1 MTAQQTIVVDHLAR
15 LDDGSVVVA
24 GIDGNH
30 EHIAP
35 RRGSPW
41 DTAATARGGGPFGIG
56 EAVDLGFSRR
66 GGTPPLV
73 EERDVEEENVTPL
86 GRLSDGQFW
95 SLLET
100 LGHDHLPSIYG
111 EELTVSPSGSASVPA
126 GRGKASLG
134 VLRCPGPAELF
145 RRGGQ
150 LRMGL
155 DDLRLGSLD
164 LNVHDHR
171 LRDENGVPIDSL
183 WKVIRRRVQSGEPV
197 ILSVGLSQ
205 AFNGVHW
212 LRVDNI
218 HFRDYFDDHPVF
230 RFARGRDGPIR

>member
-1 MTAQQTIVVDHLAR
+1 MQTTMTA
-15 LDDGSVVVA
+15 GSM
-24 GIDGNH
+24 
-30 EHIAP
+30 
-35 RRGSPW
+35 RS
-41 DTAATARGGGPFGIG
+41 
-56 EAVDLGFSRR
+56 S
-66 GGTPPLV
+66 
-73 EERDVEEENVTPL
+73 
-86 GRLSDGQFW
+86 GR
-95 SLLET
+95 
-100 LGHDHLPSIYG
+100 
-111 EELTVSPSGSASVPA
+111 SVPA

-171 LRDENGVPIDSL
+171 LRDEKGVPIDSL

-230 RFARGRDGPIR
+230 RFARGRDGPSR

>member
-1 MTAQQTIVVDHLAR
+1 MTPQQMIVVDHLAR

-35 RRGSPW
+35 LRGAPW

-56 EAVDLGFSRR
+56 QAVDLGFSRR
-66 GGTPPLV
+66 VGTPPLV
-73 EERDVEEENVTPL
+73 EERQVEEDRVAPL
-86 GRLSDGQFW
+86 GRLPDGQFW

-111 EELTVSPSGSASVPA
+111 DDVTVSPSGSASVPA

-145 RRGGQ
+145 RRGGA

-155 DDLRLGSLD
+155 DDLRIGSLH
-164 LNVHDHR
+164 LAVHDFR
-171 LRDENGVPIDSL
+171 LRGEKGGPIDVL
-183 WKVIRRRVQSGEPV
+183 WEVIRPRGLAGEPV
-197 ILSVGLSQ
+197 LPS
-205 AFNGVHW
+205 
-212 LRVDNI
+212 LR
-218 HFRDYFDDHPVF
+218 P
-230 RFARGRDGPIR
+230 

>member
-1 MTAQQTIVVDHLAR
+1 MAPQQTIVVDHLAR

-24 GIDGNH
+24 GINAEH

-35 RRGSPW
+35 FRGTAW
-41 DTAATARGGGPFGIG
+41 DTAATSRGGGPFDIG
-56 EAVDLGFSRR
+56 QAVDLGFSRR
-66 GGTPPLV
+66 SGTPPLV
-73 EERDVEEENVTPL
+73 EQREIEEANVTPF
-86 GRLSDGQFW
+86 GRLPDGDFW
-95 SLLET
+95 SLLEI

-111 EELTVSPSGSASVPA
+111 DDLKVTASGSASVPA

-145 RRGGQ
+145 RRGAQ

-164 LNVHDHR
+164 LRVYDHR
-171 LRDENGVPIDSL
+171 LRDEKGVPIDSL

-197 ILSVGLSQ
+197 ILSMGLSQ
-205 AFNGVHW
+205 PFNGAHW

-218 HFRDYFDDHPVF
+218 HFRDYFNDHPVF
-230 RFARGRDGPIR
+230 RFAR

>member
-1 MTAQQTIVVDHLAR
+1 MTASQMIVVDHLAR

-35 RRGSPW
+35 LRDTPW
-41 DTAATARGGGPFGIG
+41 DTAATTRAGGPFGIG
-56 EAVDLGFSRR
+56 ETVDIGFSRR
-66 GGTPPLV
+66 SGTPPLV
-73 EERDVEEENVTPL
+73 EEREVEEANVTGL
-86 GRLSDGQFW
+86 GRLPDGQFW
-95 SLLET
+95 SLLEI

-111 EELTVSPSGSASVPA
+111 QDLKVTPSGAASVPV

-164 LNVHDHR
+164 LNVRDHR

-205 AFNGVHW
+205 PFNGAHW

-230 RFARGRDGPIR
+230 RFAR

>member
-1 MTAQQTIVVDHLAR
+1 MAPQQTIIVDHLAR
-15 LDDGSVVVA
+15 LEDGSVAVA

-35 RRGSPW
+35 LRGSPW
-41 DTAATARGGGPFGIG
+41 DTASTARGGGPFGIG

-66 GGTPPLV
+66 VGTLPLV
-73 EERDVEEENVTPL
+73 EEREVEENRVTAL

-111 EELTVSPSGSASVPA
+111 DELTVSASGAASIPV

-145 RRGGQ
+145 RRGSQ
-150 LRMGL
+150 LRLGL

-164 LNVHDHR
+164 LNVYDFR
-171 LRDENGVPIDSL
+171 LRDEKGVPIDSM

-197 ILSVGLSQ
+197 ILSVGLSPP
-205 AFNGVHW
+205 FNGAHW

-230 RFARGRDGPIR
+230 RFARGRDGPR